1 MLKLKF
7 ILKELLVEQARLAA
21 AIGISA
27 AAVAQIINHDIWP
40 RKRPS
45 AAYKEEI
52 RGFLKENGA
61 TDEQIG
67 SAFEQWAQP
76 GKATPETQPTDE
88 EESIMLLRKQ
98 TLHPKTRQHFGL
110 IRDPFGEVNDAK
122 EVYQNDTI
130 RYTRAAMLDAAKRGG
145 FMAVIGD
152 SGSGKSTLRRDLI
165 ERINRDSEQVRVI
178 QPFSIIG
185 MADQGTKGNVM
196 RASHIASAILAEIAP
211 HMTVPSDS
219 EARFRRVSQEL
230 RSSHQAG
237 NRHVLIIEEAHALPL
252 PTLNHLKRFTE
263 LEVGFTRLLSI
274 ILVGQ
279 TELADKLSE
288 QNAAVREVVQ
298 RCEIMTLPSLGTHL
312 PDYLDFRLK
321 LVGSSLKKVA
331 TDEAVQAIHDR
342 LEPPVPR
349 GHKSYSLLY
358 PLAVH
363 NLLTAAMN
371 VAAEN
376 GAPIVSADIIA
387 EV

>member
-1 MLKLKF
+1 
-7 ILKELLVEQARLAA
+7 
-21 AIGISA
+21 
-27 AAVAQIINHDIWP
+27 
-40 RKRPS
+40 
-45 AAYKEEI
+45 
-52 RGFLKENGA
+52 
-61 TDEQIG
+61 
-67 SAFEQWAQP
+67 
-76 GKATPETQPTDE
+76 
-88 EESIMLLRKQ
+88 MLLRKQ

-145 FMAVIGD
+145 FMAVIGE

-371 VAAEN
+371 EASEN
-376 GAPIVSADIIA
+376 DAPIVSADIIA